1 MDVKTEDSDF
11 LCKTFQVL
19 PENIETEKHEP
30 DKDFIF
36 IIFFKLNT
44 TIAHEILHHIRDV
57 YDVVSFR
64 MEKRT
69 KR

>member
-36 IIFFKLNT
+36 IIFLN
-44 TIAHEILHHIRDV
+44 
-57 YDVVSFR
+57 
-64 MEKRT
+64 
-69 KR
+69 